1 MGTGLFLFRTLTLKR
16 EKSDL
21 NLLMARLGRQ
31 KRAKTREVGALA
43 RDFNQKRSIFSQQYQ
58 HELQAMKASNTTNDV
73 NNNTSGSSGFNCFTN
88 GANNNM
94 FMDQQVLYQQYQQA
108 LQALEAQQQEE
119 ERRIKEEEA
128 DIEEQ
133 IQIAKTEMDQIDA
146 ELKEAEKAAEQS
158 AKDSA
163 PKYVA

>member
-31 KRAKTREVGALA
+31 KRNITRQTGALA
-43 RDFNQKRSIFSQQYQ
+43 RDFNQRRSIFTQQYQ
-58 HELQAMKASNTTNDV
+58 HALQAMKSSNTTNEV
-73 NNNTSGSSGFNCFTN
+73 IENTSNTSGSNCFT
-88 GANNNM
+88 GGSNNNM
-94 FMDQQVLYQQYQQA
+94 FMEQQILYQQYQQA
-108 LQALEAQQQEE
+108 LQQLEMEQQQEE
-119 ERRIKEEEA
+119 ERIKEEEA
-128 DIEEQ
+128 NIEEQ

>member
-31 KRAKTREVGALA
+31 KRTITRQTGALA
-43 RDFNQKRSIFSQQYQ
+43 REFNQRRSIFTQQYQ
-58 HELQAMKASNTTNDV
+58 HALQAMQASNTTNGV
-73 NNNTSGSSGFNCFTN
+73 IENASNTSGYNCFTG

-94 FMDQQVLYQQYQQA
+94 FMEQQMLYQQYQQA
-108 LQALEAQQQEE
+108 LQQLEMEQQQEE
-119 ERRIKEEEA
+119 ERIKEEEA